1 MRRKKSRPTPPPAP
15 QRPREEPFHSPF
27 RDMQEQLRAV
37 GQARPAT
44 SPSAVPAVPPP
55 PPTRSPEALMQR
67 EKAVFLAEMAG
78 VTPLPKDSRGR
89 IEKPPSLL
97 SQPLYAIDEYDALAD
112 LRDLVEGRGE
122 FTIQYTDEYMEGLAR
137 GSTDVWR
144 SACIVAI
151 MRCRRIS
158 TCMAIPWKKRKS
170 WWDRFLT
177 SAYAAGQRCILLI
190 HGRGLNS
197 KDNKPVLKEQVRI
210 WLSHGRLSRLV
221 LAFAHGTTHEW
232 RCRGGLCAITPGP
245 GLPEK
250 IEGVTCRSGIGV
262 Y

>member
-27 RDMQEQLRAV
+27 REMQEQLRAV
-37 GQARPAT
+37 GQAQPAT
-44 SPSAVPAVPPP
+44 PPPAVPVVPP
-55 PPTRSPEALMQR
+55 APPARSPEALMQR

-89 IEKPPSLL
+89 IEKPQHLTPK
-97 SQPLYAIDEYDALAD
+97 PLYPTNESEALAD

-122 FTIQYTDEYMEGLAR
+122 FTIQYTDEYVEGLAPGVDRRLAQRLHR
-137 GSTDVWR
+137 GDYAVQAHLDLHGHTVEE
-144 SACIVAI
+144 AKVVV
-151 MRCRRIS
+151 
-158 TCMAIPWKKRKS
+158 
-170 WWDRFLT
+170 DRFLT
-177 SAYAAGQRCILLI
+177 AAYAAGQRCILLI

-221 LAFAHGTTHEW
+221 LAFATAPLTN
-232 RCRGGLCAITPGP
+232 GGAGAVYVLLRRAPGFQ
-245 GLPEK
+245 K
-250 IEGVTCRSGIGV
+250 K
-262 Y
+262 